1 VRLVGH
7 SGTVR
12 SVKALS
18 ANRAI
23 SGSKDGT
30 VRLWNIERGGCE
42 ALFEGHSATIR
53 SLAFHGDLAVSASYD
68 NDARVWRLAFH
79 GDLAVS
85 ASYDNDARVWRLE
98 EKKCSHVLKGHESS
112 LYAVAFDGQRIV
124 TGSLDRTARIWDP
137 TTG

>member
-30 VRLWNIERGGCE
+30 LRLWNIERGDCE

-53 SLAFHGDLAVSASYD
+53 SLAV
-68 NDARVWRLAFH
+68 H